1 MGDQET
7 LPNDGTGAPN
17 IINDR
22 MLETF
27 AGTRTVVRP
36 IVIQPDDV
44 NSNVIGHGNENLKE
58 EALEE
63 EDDKRGGLNLN
74 DAKEKPFNCDSS
86 CVGFLNLE
94 GYTNHTKIHT
104 IKEKELFTK
113 HAEDVPEREPQDPTM
128 HAEVHTQVFQK

>member
-1 MGDQET
+1 
-7 LPNDGTGAPN
+7 
-17 IINDR
+17 

-74 DAKEKPFNCDSS
+74 DAKEKQFNCDSS
-86 CVGFLNLE
+86 CVGFLGGLSLHL
-94 GYTNHTKIHT
+94 NHLI
-104 IKEKELFTK
+104 
-113 HAEDVPEREPQDPTM
+113 A
-128 HAEVHTQVFQK
+128 